1 MFIKSRLVSSHLAMK
16 CRVIIAKKRRINNKK
31 EKKNNNNK
39 VILHYGNNLYEQNK
53 LPVNAGVR
61 CAFAVYLP
69 SHNECNRA
77 SFAKQHNNLLLLLL
91 LLVVI
96 LSLLATHLKVI
107 DNTHSSNN
115 TQLSS
120 SSSSNVCPLIRWQLC
135 TELQSVE
142 EQNGMGQRD
151 LLCLSISLC
160 VAALWQL

>member
-61 CAFAVYLP
+61 CALAVCLP

-77 SFAKQHNNLLLLLL
+77 SFAKQHNNLLL

-151 LLCLSISLC
+151 LLFFSISLC